1 MVESHPITVIGN
13 LLHLPNLEEQTVQDV
28 NQALRSLV
36 APYIRAKPP
45 DEQSG
50 MDPFAQA
57 QRSAID
63 LLGPGVYQEWTEGE
77 VSSSGRGAK

>member
-45 DEQSG
+45 DEQG
-50 MDPFAQA
+50 GDPFTQN
-57 QRSAID
+57 QQMID
-63 LLGPGVYQEWTEGE
+63 AMFGAGVFEEWTEGK
-77 VSSSGRGAK
+77 VKKDG